1 MGTGGGCNLSARGE
15 GHARSASLGFLLLG
29 RGEMRVVGPKTSQP
43 RTSGGCSQPCLAADS
58 QQVPCPC
65 GEEGGWWW
73 WW

>member
-29 RGEMRVVGPKTSQP
+29 RGEMSVVGPETSQP
-43 RTSGGCSQPCLAADS
+43 RTAADS

-65 GEEGGWWW
+65 GEEGGG
-73 WW
+73 